1 MSADVAA
8 WREVTWRD
16 IPALTILERE
26 MYPDDAWSEASWWGE
41 LAARPRR
48 DYLLVE
54 DGEGILAYGGLDHGG
69 DVSDI
74 MTVAVAPRAR
84 RAGLGAR
91 MLDELLTRSRAA
103 GAERVIL
110 EVRADNDA
118 ARALYAGAGFTTLQT
133 RRGYYPGGVDAL
145 VLALDLGD
153 DRAKVAR

>member
-1 MSADVAA
+1 MIAAATLGDVM
-8 WREVTWRD
+8 EEHRD
-16 IPALTILERE
+16 EQ
-26 MYPDDAWSEASWWGE
+26 G
-41 LAARPRR
+41 AARH
-48 DYLLVE
+48 DLV
-54 DGEGILAYGGLDHGG
+54 DH
-69 DVSDI
+69 
-74 MTVAVAPRAR
+74 R
-84 RAGLGAR
+84 
-91 MLDELLTRSRAA
+91 